1 MKNHEIVN
9 DKKSSILYSK
19 SCHYYMQG
27 YDVVTAKLI
36 AHMAGFDRI
45 FSHQL
50 LNNERNDEVLPD
62 DGIVYFTMIDL
73 GKNKRR
79 NQSGYL
85 RANKMPLIRL
95 SSVETEVYA
104 CTTTKGA
111 KEIHVLLSEV
121 SIWQISP
128 LTHHRRRTRCLGG
141 TRTILP
147 SAKTF

>member
-1 MKNHEIVN
+1 
-9 DKKSSILYSK
+9 
-19 SCHYYMQG
+19 MQG

-50 LNNERNDEVLPD
+50 LNNKRNDEVLPD

-95 SSVETEVYA
+95 SSVETESVRVYHYQRG
-104 CTTTKGA
+104 KGDSRA
-111 KEIHVLLSEV
+111 TISSIDLANFSPHTPQEKNKKFRWDENNITVRKNLLNVHV
-121 SIWQISP
+121 P
-128 LTHHRRRTRCLGG
+128 
-141 TRTILP
+141 
-147 SAKTF
+147 